1 MTEPTSFNAG
11 LAPSTPVLSVS
22 LLNRLARERLESAFP
37 LCWVAGEISNLMVA
51 ASGHAYFSLKD
62 NSAQVRCVMFR
73 NRAQLLGWRLENGQH
88 VEARVL
94 ATLYEARGD
103 FQLNVETARK
113 AGIGSLYEQFL
124 RLKDKLEL
132 EGLFTQEIKR
142 PLTAFPRRIGIVTS
156 PQGAALRDVL
166 TTLTRRAPQVGIV
179 IYPTLVQGDAAPAQI
194 ASAIDR
200 ASERFECDTL
210 ILCRGGGSLE
220 DLWAFNAES
229 VARAI
234 RACRIPV
241 IAGIGHETDFTI
253 AYFAADQRAATPTA
267 AAELAAPERSA
278 LENRLS
284 GLQRALNRLCAQSL
298 ERWGQR
304 VDMLSRRLIH
314 PGQWLIQQRQLLTT
328 IQRRLTAALSQ
339 SSARGSFELGR
350 LEQRLRLARPDTQ
363 RRRGQVAILGERLR
377 NAWLAAHGQRLARLS
392 HLDASLDHLNP
403 TNVLAR
409 GYSIVTDASGAI
421 LDSSRTLEP
430 NDAITVS
437 FHAGRAEALITSVQ
451 H

>member
-1 MTEPTSFNAG
+1 MTEPAPFNAG
-11 LAPSTPVLSVS
+11 LAPPAPVLSVS

-37 LCWVAGEISNLMVA
+37 LCWVAGEISNLTVA

-113 AGIGSLYEQFL
+113 AGVGNLYEQFL
-124 RLKDKLEL
+124 RLKDKLES
-132 EGLFTQEIKR
+132 EGLFADALKR
-142 PLTAFPRRIGIVTS
+142 PLAAFPRQIGVITS
-156 PQGAALRDVL
+156 AQGAALRDVL
-166 TTLTRRAPQVGIV
+166 TTLTRRAPQVRIV

-194 ASAIDR
+194 ASAINL
-200 ASERFECDTL
+200 ASERYECDTL

-234 RACRIPV
+234 RTCRIPV

-253 AYFAADQRAATPTA
+253 ADFAADRRAATPTA
-267 AAELAAPERSA
+267 AAELAAPERSV

-284 GLQRALNRLCAQSL
+284 SLQSALNRLCTQSL
-298 ERWGQR
+298 ERRGQQL
-304 VDMLSRRLIH
+304 DMLSRRLIH
-314 PGQWLIQQRQLLTT
+314 PGQWLVQQRQLLTT

-339 SSARGSFELGR
+339 SSARGNFELGR

-363 RRRGQVAILGERLR
+363 RRRGQLEMFEEKLR
-377 NAWLAAHGQRLARLS
+377 NAWFSAHGQRLARLS
-392 HLDASLDHLNP
+392 YLNASLDHLNP

-409 GYSIVTDASGAI
+409 GYSIVTDASGTI

-430 NDAITVS
+430 NDVITVS